1 MKNNIYKFI
10 SFILIVLLIAFMYR
24 AVDKA
29 QVKRDD
35 EGLEV
40 LSQAIMKSAV
50 QCYAL
55 EGFYP
60 PNIQYLEDNYG
71 LLVNHDKYFISYRVF
86 ASNIMPEVDV
96 FPKYTD

>member
-1 MKNNIYKFI
+1 
-10 SFILIVLLIAFMYR
+10 MYR

>member
-29 QVKRDD
+29 QIKRDD

-50 QCYAL
+50 QCYTL